1 MVNHKEAEPE
11 IESMEVKMKTMK
23 QEITISIILTE
34 NSTETIE
41 TAMVEEGTL
50 PIVVFL
56 QTETEVIK
64 LKDGIL
70 MIETEASE
78 KTSIVVI

>member
-11 IESMEVKMKTMK
+11 IVSMEVETKTMK

-41 TAMVEEGTL
+41 TDMVEEGTL
-50 PIVVFL
+50 PIAVFL

-70 MIETEASE
+70 IIETKASE